1 MWRNMPITWTDM
13 PHFFCKLL
21 APRPSFPFD
30 MNESEKALMGEHAT
44 YWAGMCKEGAVLV
57 YGPVMDSKRSEEH
70 TSELQSRS
78 DLVCRLL
85 LEKKK
90 AKRRLAYT
98 SQTHTSSHHTQR
110 TPAPG
115 CRRD

>member
-1 MWRNMPITWTDM
+1 M

-57 YGPVMDSKRSEEH
+57 YGPVMDSKCPFGMGVFEGADEA
-70 TSELQSRS
+70 E
-78 DLVCRLL
+78 V
-85 LEKKK
+85 
-90 AKRRLAYT
+90 KRRADADPVMKANIGFKIEI
-98 SQTHTSSHHTQR
+98 
-110 TPAPG
+110 TPMRAITRES
-115 CRRD
+115 CA